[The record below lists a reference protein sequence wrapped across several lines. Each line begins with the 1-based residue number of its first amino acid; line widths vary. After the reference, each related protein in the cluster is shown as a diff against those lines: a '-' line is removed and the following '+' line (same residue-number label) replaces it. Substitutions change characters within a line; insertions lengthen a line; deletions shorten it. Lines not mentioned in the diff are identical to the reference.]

1 MGNDTSK
8 NYVDISNN
16 IMNNVNP
23 IECEKRELEKREM
36 KEMRETY
43 AAINLD
49 IYERNFK
56 VMPIDNKGNK
66 KR

>member
-1 MGNDTSK
+1 MGNDISK

-23 IECEKRELEKREM
+23 LESEKRELEKREM